1 MHKPKKVICSVVIAI
16 GFLLFSYSIT
26 NLNFPISGEK
36 ALLYRFELVRNY
48 LFPRESTV
56 NDSILLIDV
65 SFDKTPVK
73 ATDEFGMPIGDIQIT
88 DRQKLL
94 ELLQELKRRDD
105 YKYILLDVFFG
116 QKGETSQDSALYA
129 TIRSMPRIVIPCHSD
144 EALADSSLRVKAGL
158 ADYTMTYKER
168 SFVKYPYMSDGGKSL
183 PLKMYEDITGRSIHK
198 HGFVYTDGWRLVR
211 KSVVLTFDVNAN
223 SAYNEKGEKVWYYL
237 GADILG
243 NEEERG
249 LLYEMP
255 ELTKDKYIAIGAF
268 QGDDSHSTYIGSV
281 CGTLINLNAYFSL
294 LRNHHVVSVTLVLI
308 LFGAFFVLAY
318 LTLTRQDLRRLTD
331 SMTRKRNYRWRIR
344 MMTLSALCSWIG
356 YSLFL
361 TILCLITYIFL
372 GEVYEIF
379 ITSTMF
385 YLLSLAVKYIDYIK
399 KLLKLWKRKG
409 SYS

>member
-1 MHKPKKVICSVVIAI
+1 MHKQKNVIWSVLIAI
-16 GFLLFSYSIT
+16 GFLLFSYFIT
-26 NLNFPISGEK
+26 NLDFPVSGEK

-48 LFPRESTV
+48 LFPRENTV

-129 TIRSMPRIVIPCHSD
+129 TICSMPRIVIPCHSD
-144 EALADSSLRVKAGL
+144 EALADSSLWDKAGF
-158 ADYTMTYKER
+158 ADYTTTYKEG
-168 SFVKYPYMSDGGKSL
+168 SFVKYPYMADDGKSL
-183 PLKMYEDITGRSIHK
+183 PLKIYEDMTGRTIRK

-211 KSVVLTFDVNAN
+211 KSIVLTFDVNAK
-223 SAYNEKGEKVWYYL
+223 SAYNEEGEKVWYYL

-255 ELTKDKYIAIGAF
+255 ELTKNKYVAIGAF
-268 QGDDSHSTYIGSV
+268 QGDDSHSTYIGSIS
-281 CGTLINLNAYFSL
+281 GTMINLNAYFSL
-294 LRNHHVVSVTLVLI
+294 LHNHHVMSITLVII
-308 LFGAFFVLAY
+308 LFCAFFVLAY
-318 LTLTRQDLRRLTD
+318 LTLTRQDLTGLAD
-331 SMTRKRNYRWRIR
+331 AMTKKQNYRWRTR
-344 MMTLSALCSWIG
+344 MITLSALCSWIG
-356 YSLFL
+356 YSLLL
-361 TILCLITYIFL
+361 TILCILTYVFL

-379 ITSTMF
+379 VTSTMF
-385 YLLSLAVKYIDYIK
+385 YLLSLVVKYTDNFK
-399 KLLKLWKRKG
+399 KLSKLWKRKG
-409 SYS
+409 

>member
-1 MHKPKKVICSVVIAI
+1 MHKQKKVIWSIVIAI
-16 GFLLFSYSIT
+16 GFLLFSYCIT
-26 NLNFPISGEK
+26 NLDFPVSGEK

-48 LFPRESTV
+48 LFPRENTV

-73 ATDEFGMPIGDIQIT
+73 ATDEYGMPIGDIQIT

-116 QKGETSQDSALYA
+116 QKGETPQDSALYA
-129 TIRSMPRIVIPCHSD
+129 TICSMPRIVIPCHND
-144 EALADSSLRVKAGL
+144 EVLADSSLRDKAGL
-158 ADYTMTYKER
+158 ADYTTTYKEG
-168 SFVKYPYMSDGGKSL
+168 SFVKYPYMSADGTSL
-183 PLKMYEDITGRSIHK
+183 PLKMYEDMTGRSIHK
-198 HGFVYTDGWRLVR
+198 HWFVYTDGWRLVR
-211 KSVVLTFDVNAN
+211 KSIVLTFDINAK
-223 SAYNEKGEKVWYYL
+223 SAYNEEGEKVWYYL

-243 NEEERG
+243 NDEGEG

-281 CGTLINLNAYFSL
+281 CGTLINLNACFSL
-294 LRNHHVVSVTLVLI
+294 LCDHHVVSVTLVVI
-308 LFGAFFVLAY
+308 MFFAFFLLAY
-318 LTLTRQDLRRLTD
+318 LTLARQDLRGLAD
-331 SMTRKRNYRWRIR
+331 DMTQKHNYRWRTR

-361 TILCLITYIFL
+361 TILCILTYVFL

-385 YLLSLAVKYIDYIK
+385 YLLSLAVKYTDKFK
-399 KLLKLWKRKG
+399 KLSEIWKRKD
-409 SYS
+409 